1 MVSFV
6 LRKTRRGGEFS
17 RDLCGGHAWNEKR
30 NRAGVF
36 FEKCTVTHVEFP
48 LFAAHDGK
56 IEDCKVNQEKQSGD
70 PGARGNSGAQGP
82 EQNTAQRRARKQQY
96 GNRERVAET
105 NTPANEEA
113 AGRAHARASTCR
125 RTASKTAATSISSME
140 GSICS
145 RRL

>member
-17 RDLCGGHAWNEKR
+17 RDLCGGHAWNETR

-70 PGARGNSGAQGP
+70 PGARGNSGAQSQDG
-82 EQNTAQRRARKQQY
+82 A
-96 GNRERVAET
+96 AEIQ
-105 NTPANEEA
+105 
-113 AGRAHARASTCR
+113 
-125 RTASKTAATSISSME
+125 RTAGVRVRTGHGKDLLFAKISR
-140 GSICS
+140 CV
-145 RRL
+145 RAQPYT